1 MRHSREFE
9 IYARVEAGP
18 LQRLG
23 IFLLRYTQHVSN
35 VCTEQSELYPFSLDI
50 V

>member
-18 LQRLG
+18 LG
-23 IFLLRYTQHVSN
+23 IFLLKYTQHVSN
-35 VCTEQSELYPFSLDI
+35 VCTEQSELYPFSLDM